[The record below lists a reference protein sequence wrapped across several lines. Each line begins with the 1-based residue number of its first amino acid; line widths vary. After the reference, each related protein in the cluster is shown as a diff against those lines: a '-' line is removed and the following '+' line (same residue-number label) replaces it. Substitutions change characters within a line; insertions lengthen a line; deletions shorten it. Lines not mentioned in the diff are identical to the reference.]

1 MDRRAISVIVPLLSF
16 AAFMTLARCA
26 STGPVTPGRIQKKL
40 ASVKDSLVRDRNA
53 MRSLDRHRV
62 GRSGFMYVV
71 DTEGR
76 VVFHP
81 QTVLIGSSFKDHW
94 FINRIV
100 AEGTGCISYRLGNR
114 IHLVFF
120 DAINETEV
128 LCCSILAEDVAPF
141 PAECRSAETE

>member
-1 MDRRAISVIVPLLSF
+1 MERPVRSLFVHLFAILALIC
-16 AAFMTLARCA
+16 MTHCA
-26 STGPVTPGRIQKKL
+26 TTVPVTPGRIQKQL
-40 ASVKDSLVRDRNA
+40 AAVKHSIQRDRNA
-53 MRSLDRHRV
+53 MRGLDRQRV

-71 DTEGR
+71 DTAGR
-76 VVFHP
+76 VVYHP

-114 IHLVFF
+114 THLVFF
-120 DAINETEV
+120 DSINEEEV
-128 LCCSILAEDVAPF
+128 LCCSILAEDVAPI